1 MATKIYNTAVVRL
14 IDGTPIEI
22 RPLSLKYLR
31 QFMEV
36 FEMMRTARN
45 DDEAMVVLSECALV
59 AMRQFYPSIETIV
72 DLEDMM
78 DLPTVYEILDVTAG
92 IKINKDIETKTVKEQ
107 AESSEGASWDTLDL
121 LKLESEVFM
130 LGIWKNY
137 DEMESSISMPEL
149 VATLDSK
156 RSQDYQ
162 DKKFMAA
169 IQGVDLDG
177 EKEKSQDAWE
187 KMKAKVFSRGAS
199 SDPNDVLSL
208 QGANAAK
215 AGFGIG
221 MGLSYEK
228 L

>member
-1 MATKIYNTAVVRL
+1 MATKIYETGLAEL
-14 IDGTPIEI
+14 IDGTFIEV
-22 RPLSLKYLR
+22 RPLAIKYLR
-31 QFMEV
+31 QLMEI
-36 FEMMRTARN
+36 FSLMKSAKD
-45 DDEAMVVLSECALV
+45 DDEAIVVLSQCTLV
-59 AMRQFYPSIETIV
+59 CMKQFYPDIETIE
-72 DLEDMM
+72 DLEDSI
-78 DLPTVYEILDVTAG
+78 DLPNIYKILDIAAG
-92 IKINKDIETKTVKEQ
+92 IRVNKDNKVESVKEQ
-107 AESSEGASWDTLDL
+107 AENSEATSWETLDL

-149 VATLDSK
+149 LTTLSSK
-156 RSQDYQ
+156 RELDYQ
-162 DKKFMAA
+162 EKKFLAA

-177 EKEKSQDAWE
+177 EKEKGQDAWE
-187 KMKAKVFSRGAS
+187 KMKAKVFSGGATN
-199 SDPNDVLSL
+199 DPDDVLSL